1 MWAYYDDASSKRLI
15 DQVAVPLL
23 VLNAAD
29 DPIAHGEGI
38 PTHIAKSNDKV
49 FFGITKEG
57 GHVAW
62 CEGLWPAWGSW
73 ESRVVPEFFDA
84 IQNSLEFLQ
93 EEQVRERGGLAT
105 TLCTHPCMLALPG
118 ALTSRPPSTHR
129 NTPDRQR
136 LRQCLHTRAWG
147 WAPWVTL
154 RAPTWCHLYHVHCRM
169 MLTT

>member
-93 EEQVRERGGLAT
+93 EEQVRERGGPDT
-105 TLCTHPCMLALPG
+105 TSCTH
-118 ALTSRPPSTHR
+118 
-129 NTPDRQR
+129 TPV
-136 LRQCLHTRAWG
+136 CS
-147 WAPWVTL
+147 
-154 RAPTWCHLYHVHCRM
+154 LYQV
-169 MLTT
+169 L